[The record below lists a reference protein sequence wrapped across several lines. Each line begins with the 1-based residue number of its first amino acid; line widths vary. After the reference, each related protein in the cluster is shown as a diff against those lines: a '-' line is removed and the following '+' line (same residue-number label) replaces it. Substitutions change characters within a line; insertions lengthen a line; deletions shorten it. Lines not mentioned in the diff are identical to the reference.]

1 MTVRETVRRVLAH
14 RKRKRMPVSAKH
26 LAAWVDRTGPR
37 DTHSYERPHPCERL
51 ARLEGE
57 TNYWLAFGG
66 SEAGSDTTM
75 DAGALAIAE
84 RRCGVPA
91 HVLLA
96 YWCGSRVAR
105 YALATCVWH
114 ALLASGARFFTGSS
128 ERGPRGAVLDA
139 VDMFRGRDI
148 GALSNRA
155 KLRGMRHEEYS
166 ALLKLSGGILHGWM
180 GEIQPEWIA
189 ARFRERKLPANS
201 YNGK

>member
-1 MTVRETVRRVLAH
+1 VTARDTAH

-26 LAAWVDRTGPR
+26 VAAWVDRTGPR
-37 DTHSYERPHPCERL
+37 DTYSYERAHPCERL

-66 SEAGSDTTM
+66 SDAGSDTTM

-84 RRCGVPA
+84 RRSGVPA

-96 YWCGSRVAR
+96 YWGGSRMAR

-114 ALLASGARFFTGSS
+114 ALLAVGAKFTGSS

-139 VDMFRGRDI
+139 VDMFRGIDI

-155 KLRGMRHEEYS
+155 QRRGMRHEEYS
-166 ALLKLSGGILHGWM
+166 ALVKLSGGILHGWA
-180 GEIQPEWIA
+180 GEIQPEWIE
-189 ARFRERKLPANS
+189 ARFRERKLPVNS